1 MNASLRS
8 VVNLAMREKSVNG
21 APEDPHSS
29 PYRWVMLALLWLLY
43 AFFGIAYRSISPLV
57 TPILEDL
64 NMSYSQMGFVLGS
77 WQLTYIGASTVAG
90 FFIDRWG
97 IRRSLFFGAL
107 IIALSVGLRYFAGSF
122 VPFLA
127 MVALFGVGGPMISIG
142 CPKTIALWFH
152 GRDRG
157 TAVGIYSTGPF
168 FGGAMA
174 LIATNRAVMPLTG
187 YSWRLTFALYGIL
200 TLFVA
205 CLWWFLARD
214 LKTSEASE
222 STGMKGVLAT
232 LLGVR
237 AIRIVLVCGLL
248 TFAII
253 HGLTSWLPRILEGQG
268 FSPAF
273 AGYASSIPL
282 LAGIPSL
289 LILPR
294 FIPPDRRGMALAVMA
309 VLSGSSVWLILC
321 LTGILMYV
329 GLVLYGIAACTLV
342 PLLTLIL
349 METPEVGAKHMGSA
363 GGLFFCISEIGG
375 FMGPFLL
382 GALVDW
388 TGGFLAGG
396 YFVVALSLG
405 ILIMSFLMQKKTVG
419 NLFL

>member
-1 MNASLRS
+1 MRQENLNES
-8 VVNLAMREKSVNG
+8 VGDRQ
-21 APEDPHSS
+21 SS
-29 PYRWVMLALLWLLY
+29 PYRWVMLAMLWLLY
-43 AFFGIAYRSISPLV
+43 AFFGLVYRSISPLV
-57 TPILEDL
+57 TPILADL
-64 NMSYSQMGFVLGS
+64 DMSYSQMGFVLGS

-97 IRRSLFFGAL
+97 IRRSLFLGTL
-107 IIALSVGLRYFAGSF
+107 IIALSVGLRYFAADFG
-122 VPFLA
+122 PFLA

-142 CPKTIALWFH
+142 CPKTIALWFQ

-168 FGGAMA
+168 FGGALA
-174 LIATNRAVMPLTG
+174 LIATNRVLMPLTG
-187 YSWRLTFALYGIL
+187 YSWRLTFAFYGVM
-200 TLFVA
+200 TLLAA

-222 STGMKGVLAT
+222 RIGMKGVLAT
-232 LLGVR
+232 LLKVR
-237 AIRIVLVCGLL
+237 NIRIVLVCGLF

-253 HGLTSWLPRILEGQG
+253 HGLTSWLPRILEDQG
-268 FSPAF
+268 FSPTL
-273 AGYASSIPL
+273 AGYAASIPL

-294 FIPPDRRGMALAVMA
+294 FIPPDRRGLALAVMA
-309 VLSGSSVWLILC
+309 VLSASSVWLILC
-321 LTGILMYV
+321 LTGLLMVV
-329 GLVLYGIAACTLV
+329 GLILYGIAACTLV

-396 YFVVALSLG
+396 YFVVALGLG
-405 ILIMSFLMQKKTVG
+405 ILLMSFLMGKK
-419 NLFL
+419 

>member
-1 MNASLRS
+1 MNQERLSFDESA
-8 VVNLAMREKSVNG
+8 G
-21 APEDPHSS
+21 DPPSS
-29 PYRWVMLALLWLLY
+29 PYRWVMLAMLWLLY
-43 AFFGIAYRSISPLV
+43 AFFGLAYRSISPLV

-64 NMSYSQMGFVLGS
+64 NMSYGQMGFVLGS

-97 IRRSLFFGAL
+97 IRWSLFLGTL

-122 VPFLA
+122 GPFLA
-127 MVALFGVGGPMISIG
+127 LVALFGVGGPMISIG
-142 CPKTIALWFH
+142 CPKTIALWFQ

-168 FGGAMA
+168 FGGALA
-174 LIATNRAVMPLTG
+174 LIATNRVIMPLAG
-187 YSWRLTFALYGIL
+187 YSWRLTFAFYGL
-200 TLFVA
+200 MTLLAA

-222 STGMKGVLAT
+222 RTGMKGILAT
-232 LLGVR
+232 LLKVR
-237 AIRIVLVCGLL
+237 NIRMVLVCGLL

-268 FSPAF
+268 FSPTL
-273 AGYASSIPL
+273 AGYASSVPL

-294 FIPPDRRGMALAVMA
+294 FIPPGRRGLALAVMA
-309 VLSGSSVWLILC
+309 VLSASSVWLILC
-321 LTGILMYV
+321 LTGLFMVV
-329 GLVLYGIAACTLV
+329 GLILYGIAACTLV

-363 GGLFFCISEIGG
+363 GGLFFCIAEIGG
-375 FMGPFLL
+375 FLGPFLL
-382 GALVDW
+382 GTLVDW

-405 ILIMSFLMQKKTVG
+405 ILLMSFLMQKKSVRG
-419 NLFL
+419 LAL

>member
-1 MNASLRS
+1 M
-8 VVNLAMREKSVNG
+8 LAM
-21 APEDPHSS
+21 
-29 PYRWVMLALLWLLY
+29 LWLLY
-43 AFFGIAYRSISPLV
+43 AFFGLAYRSISPLV

-64 NMSYSQMGFVLGS
+64 DMSYGQMGFVLGS

-97 IRRSLFFGAL
+97 IRWSLFFGSL
-107 IIALSVGLRYFAGSF
+107 IIALSVGLRYFAAGF
-122 VPFLA
+122 GPLLA

-168 FGGAMA
+168 FGGALA
-174 LIATNRAVMPLTG
+174 LIATNRVLMPLTG
-187 YSWRLTFALYGIL
+187 HSWRLTFAWYGIM
-200 TLFVA
+200 TLLVA

-214 LKTSEASE
+214 IKTSEASE
-222 STGMKGVLAT
+222 RTGMKGIFAT
-232 LLGVR
+232 LLKVR
-237 AIRIVLVCGLL
+237 NIRIVLACGLF
-248 TFAII
+248 TFAIL
-253 HGLTSWLPRILEGQG
+253 HGLTNWLPRILEDQG
-268 FSPAF
+268 FSPTL
-273 AGYASSIPL
+273 AGYASSVPL

-289 LILPR
+289 LIVPR
-294 FIPPDRRGMALAVMA
+294 FIPPQGRGLALAVMA
-309 VLSGSSVWLILC
+309 VLSASSVWLILC
-321 LTGILMYV
+321 LTGLLMYV
-329 GLVLYGIAACTLV
+329 GLIVYGIAACTLV

-349 METPEVGAKHMGSA
+349 METPEVGAQHMGSA
-363 GGLFFCISEIGG
+363 GGLFFCVSEIGG

-405 ILIMSFLMQKKTVG
+405 ILLMSFMMQKKSVRG
-419 NLFL
+419 LAL